1 MLILILL
8 FMIGIGLGAALRRR
22 QALRPWV
29 EGLTR
34 GVVCAL
40 MVVLGISVGSNPQVM
55 QNLAGLG
62 LQALALT
69 VGAVAGS
76 ILAVRL
82 MAEGRQSQ

>member
-8 FMIGIGLGAALRRR
+8 FIIGIGLGAVLRRR
-22 QALRPWV
+22 QAMRPWAD
-29 EGLTR
+29 GLTR

-40 MVVLGISVGSNPQVM
+40 MLVLGISVGSNPEVM

-62 LQALALT
+62 LQALVLT
-69 VGAVAGS
+69 VGATAGS